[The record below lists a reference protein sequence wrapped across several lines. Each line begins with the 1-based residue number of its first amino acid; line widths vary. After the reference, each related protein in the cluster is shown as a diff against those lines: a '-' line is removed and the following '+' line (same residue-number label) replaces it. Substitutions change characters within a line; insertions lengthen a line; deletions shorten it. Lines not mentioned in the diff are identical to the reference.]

1 MLGSDNRFHL
11 PAARLRTASYLLAAT
26 CAMMSESRA
35 RFHSVYSLLSDDARH
50 GCQSAA
56 TVAVNRRQPTRPS
69 VLVDSTLLSRLD
81 ADSLTACYAEFSERL
96 GAVRA
101 SPAASAAPPAAAAN
115 CSRMLY
121 RSLVQPREI
130 TRFVSVDLTVAARR
144 RMFDGRGSR
153 GRPAGLLGRPISG
166 A

>member
-1 MLGSDNRFHL
+1 
-11 PAARLRTASYLLAAT
+11 
-26 CAMMSESRA
+26 MMSESRA
-35 RFHSVYSLLSDDARH
+35 RFHSVYRLLSDDARH

-56 TVAVNRRQPTRPS
+56 TAAVNRRQPTRPS

-115 CSRMLY
+115 CSLMLY